1 MERKVQF
8 VTPGQEVLVVFS
20 IDGDDTTAQNNN
32 SAQHKE
38 LMNECYC

>member
-8 VTPGQEVLVVFS
+8 VTPGQEVLVFS

-32 SAQHKE
+32 SVQHKE